1 MLIKFSSLRRKM
13 LFYATALFCL
23 PLFVCISFSYIY
35 LHRENIN
42 NQYLLQQNMMIMCKK
57 ELEDNIFYSKISEL
71 SNLSIIRNELYR
83 LYRIVDMSL
92 YAPQVKESYHAV
104 IPDSYTYHPKDQ
116 SQLPSPNLYTHNYAS
131 NNTSPSEHTTQ
142 SGSATQSGPATQSDG
157 TNAQQG
163 ITTPA
168 APVTESDIALDSDIE
183 VYTPHLSDP
192 RVFAD
197 PELKTP
203 EEFRAQL
210 EQNKSHD
217 SDQALAQKEAEESFF
232 IATSE
237 QTVTD
242 RLVLYNH
249 LRQMQS
255 LGFIAFSVNIKDER
269 LNLFINEQNRDLLD
283 ELYNNQKSLYDHL
296 YKDHTPEDGY
306 FLILRQKEK
315 VPSIE
320 QQGHAS
326 QSTENTD
333 SSASNDALAST
344 NTTDTSAMTD
354 NGASSGAM
362 ATTSTSTTATNTPQ
376 TAHKNPDNFDFQQGI
391 NRVPV
396 ESKINNISAAERTL
410 NEIRN
415 KEQLLQVGADPSINN
430 ELLRR
435 SIDLHPN
442 MIHGIQ
448 RNEPMISLQNSYL
461 SIVAP
466 LSFTPDQLLVI
477 ITDIS
482 KLQQQDEVLKR
493 LIANSLNDMVLSVGL
508 TTPLSITLLDEKMQP
523 LAGDLSSAEIS
534 RLITPHLLYVAS
546 ENDMFQG
553 YNKRWGHY
561 LTIGHFKPY
570 NWYILINS
578 DNVRANSMLWQY
590 MLILFMSGFVLAV
603 LAVHIIGA
611 MCEKDAKEIRLI
623 SNKIK
628 HMATLFQDPSLLTRV
643 CDGLPRRDDEIG
655 MLSSNVRLMA
665 KTLYQSL
672 QEMLHNTEMQV
683 IDQGERNII
692 SRLRQMP
699 LNREIFLKEY
709 YKNRFNVHTEMAPHS
724 NGDFY
729 DVIELNEN
737 KLAIFVGSVNEQGI
751 DAANIS
757 NLNICLIRQMIRLT
771 QSLRISLPV
780 LIGEINQNITE
791 NNAKNVLT
799 SLCVVIIDQRT
810 GKVEYLNAGHTLP
823 ILYHHKEGFEYID
836 LRTGPVLGLRANQ
849 VFTSVTLQLEDR
861 DSLLLYTDGL
871 LDCTNRRL
879 EKLGQEGLENM
890 LHDEG
895 FNNATDT
902 INNLVSKLK
911 CFTRDQEQEKDY
923 TIACYQF
930 YANSVDPSPR
940 IEVTGQLDY
949 RHPRHHLR
957 LLPVDAHHGVD
968 MEEPQHASLLPDSL
982 DLYSTPK
989 DSADKATASDE
1000 PVASAASTDSAE
1012 SAVSADA
1019 ESSTSPAPAP
1029 AHSQSE
1035 AEEPKS

>member
-1 MLIKFSSLRRKM
+1 
-13 LFYATALFCL
+13 
-23 PLFVCISFSYIY
+23 
-35 LHRENIN
+35 
-42 NQYLLQQNMMIMCKK
+42 
-57 ELEDNIFYSKISEL
+57 
-71 SNLSIIRNELYR
+71 
-83 LYRIVDMSL
+83 
-92 YAPQVKESYHAV
+92 
-104 IPDSYTYHPKDQ
+104 
-116 SQLPSPNLYTHNYAS
+116 
-131 NNTSPSEHTTQ
+131 
-142 SGSATQSGPATQSDG
+142 
-157 TNAQQG
+157 
-163 ITTPA
+163 
-168 APVTESDIALDSDIE
+168 
-183 VYTPHLSDP
+183 
-192 RVFAD
+192 
-197 PELKTP
+197 
-203 EEFRAQL
+203 
-210 EQNKSHD
+210 
-217 SDQALAQKEAEESFF
+217 
-232 IATSE
+232 
-237 QTVTD
+237 
-242 RLVLYNH
+242 
-249 LRQMQS
+249 
-255 LGFIAFSVNIKDER
+255 
-269 LNLFINEQNRDLLD
+269 
-283 ELYNNQKSLYDHL
+283 
-296 YKDHTPEDGY
+296 
-306 FLILRQKEK
+306 
-315 VPSIE
+315 
-320 QQGHAS
+320 
-326 QSTENTD
+326 
-333 SSASNDALAST
+333 
-344 NTTDTSAMTD
+344 
-354 NGASSGAM
+354 
-362 ATTSTSTTATNTPQ
+362 
-376 TAHKNPDNFDFQQGI
+376 
-391 NRVPV
+391 
-396 ESKINNISAAERTL
+396 
-410 NEIRN
+410 
-415 KEQLLQVGADPSINN
+415 
-430 ELLRR
+430 
-435 SIDLHPN
+435 

-546 ENDMFQG
+546 KNDMFQG

-771 QSLRISLPV
+771 QSLRIPLPV

-911 CFTRDQEQEKDY
+911 RFTRDQEQEKDY

>member
-42 NQYLLQQNMMIMCKK
+42 NQYLQQQNMLIMCEK
-57 ELEDNIFYSKISEL
+57 ELKDNIFYSKISEL

-83 LYRIVDMSL
+83 MYRIVDMSL

-104 IPDSYTYHPKDQ
+104 IPDSYHPQPQAQ
-116 SQLPSPNLYTHNYAS
+116 SQLPSPDLYTYNYSTDSSQA
-131 NNTSPSEHTTQ
+131 NAPQN
-142 SGSATQSGPATQSDG
+142 GLATQSDNSLQSA
-157 TNAQQG
+157 NAQQG
-163 ITTPA
+163 NA
-168 APVTESDIALDSDIE
+168 APTQQATDSDIE
-183 VYTPHLSDP
+183 VYTPHLADP
-192 RVFAD
+192 RIFAD

-203 EEFRAQL
+203 EEFQAQL
-210 EQNKSHD
+210 EKSEQLKLNTD
-217 SDQALAQKEAEESFF
+217 YALAKKQAEESLF
-232 IATSE
+232 ITTSE
-237 QTVTD
+237 QTATD

-283 ELYNNQKSLYDHL
+283 DLYSDQKSLHDHL
-296 YKDHTPEDGY
+296 YKEHTPEDGY
-306 FLILRQKEK
+306 FIILRQKEK

-320 QQGHAS
+320 QPNQAS
-326 QSTENTD
+326 PSEENID
-333 SSASNDALAST
+333 SSASNNSLASA
-344 NTTDTSAMTD
+344 NTDSTAIDS
-354 NGASSGAM
+354 NASKA
-362 ATTSTSTTATNTPQ
+362 TSTTTVNNSQLPANT
-376 TAHKNPDNFDFQQGI
+376 NPDNFNFQQGI
-391 NRVPV
+391 NSAPI
-396 ESKINNISAAERTL
+396 ESQINNISAAERTL
-410 NEIRN
+410 NEIQNRD
-415 KEQLLQVGADPSINN
+415 QFLQFNTKPSINN
-430 ELLRR
+430 EILRR
-435 SIDLHPN
+435 SIKLQPNVLHGAQIN
-442 MIHGIQ
+442 D
-448 RNEPMISLQNSYL
+448 PMYSIQNSYL

-493 LIANSLNDMVLSVGL
+493 LIANSLNDLVISIGL
-508 TTPLSITLLDEKMQP
+508 TSPLSITLIDEKMQP

-534 RLITPHLLYVAS
+534 RLITPHLLYSAS

-561 LTIGHFKPY
+561 LTIGYFKPY

-603 LAVHIIGA
+603 IAVHIIGA
-611 MCEKDAKEIRLI
+611 MYEKDAKEIRLI

-692 SRLRQMP
+692 TRLRQMP

-729 DVIELNEN
+729 DVIELSEN

-751 DAANIS
+751 EAANIS

-780 LIGEINQNITE
+780 LISEINQNIAE

-902 INNLVSKLK
+902 INNLVSKIK
-911 CFTRDQEQEKDY
+911 RFTRDQEQEKDY